1 MYCSQW
7 RNKICYDI
15 LHRHCR
21 HLFQLDILHLHHVLS
36 SLMIVCFG
44 SGGSRSI
51 LFHSFMQADVDDR
64 VAVAVDVVSQ
74 EQKGRWLLLLF
85 EKGKRLLSDCVKC
98 KFTCWAE
105 D

>member
-15 LHRHCR
+15 LHRHRR

-51 LFHSFMQADVDDR
+51 LFHLFMQADVDDR

-74 EQKGRWLLLLF
+74 EQKG
-85 EKGKRLLSDCVKC
+85 EMVVV
-98 KFTCWAE
+98 AV
-105 D
+105 